1 MNGLGMRLEGVH
13 AWNQVFYNRTLNFA
27 IGIPTP
33 GGDPVWKCVC
43 TLSGYHNRDIYDV
56 NW

>member
-1 MNGLGMRLEGVH
+1 VDGLRMRLEGWHV
-13 AWNQVFYNRTLNFA
+13 WNQVIYNGTLNFA
-27 IGIPTP
+27 VGIPTP
-33 GGDPVWKCVC
+33 GGDPVWRCVC